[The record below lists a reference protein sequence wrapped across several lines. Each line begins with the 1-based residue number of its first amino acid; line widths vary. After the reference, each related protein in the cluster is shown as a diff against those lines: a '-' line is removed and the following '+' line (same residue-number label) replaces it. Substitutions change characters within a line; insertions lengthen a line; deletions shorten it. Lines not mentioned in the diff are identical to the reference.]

1 MTRPALIDRL
11 VKGSL
16 LPPAAAA
23 ALVAAAIWMAAV
35 VGYAAG
41 LFGSDEAQPGG
52 LTAVVLLI
60 ASLLP
65 VGMLL
70 SVAAMARETAALRAE
85 IAALRAALGVARVEA
100 PRDGPSPEAA
110 RAAADAARAAAAE
123 TARALASRLDR
134 LETALRAE
142 AGADA
147 PASGRVAPARP
158 APAPRPAAAPRGA
171 DAPGPQAAAEGQAD
185 LPFREA
191 SAAPV
196 GWAQIARALDFPRD
210 QSDAE
215 GFAALRAAV
224 ADPQVAQ
231 LLQAAEDVLTL
242 LAADGLHMEDLSPRE
257 TRLEDWRAY
266 AEGARGAKA
275 AAIGAIEDPDI
286 VGRVRARVKRDAI
299 FRDACLVFARRWAT
313 LVQRLFRDLGEDPA
327 MLALADSRSGRAF
340 MLTARAMGAFD

>member
-1 MTRPALIDRL
+1 
-11 VKGSL
+11 V
-16 LPPAAAA
+16 
-23 ALVAAAIWMAAV
+23 
-35 VGYAAG
+35 
-41 LFGSDEAQPGG
+41 
-52 LTAVVLLI
+52 
-60 ASLLP
+60 
-65 VGMLL
+65 
-70 SVAAMARETAALRAE
+70 
-85 IAALRAALGVARVEA
+85 
-100 PRDGPSPEAA
+100 
-110 RAAADAARAAAAE
+110 
-123 TARALASRLDR
+123 
-134 LETALRAE
+134 
-142 AGADA
+142 
-147 PASGRVAPARP
+147 
-158 APAPRPAAAPRGA
+158 
-171 DAPGPQAAAEGQAD
+171 AEGQAD

-191 SAAPV
+191 PAAPV

-275 AAIGAIEDPDI
+275 AAIAAIEDPDI

-313 LVQRLFRDLGEDPA
+313 LVQRLFRELGEDPA